1 VADPMNAVRAVFPVQ
16 QTSHSPPFSPRHPV
30 GKEASAR
37 GRHRSPSVWSPLS
50 GRETA
55 AVRPVD
61 TPQGYLPGLDG
72 LRAVAVLAVVAYHQ
86 GLAWAPGGFLGVDIF
101 FVLSGYLITGILRA
115 DWYGRGRLDLRLF
128 WTRRARR
135 LLPGLAVM
143 VVAVCA
149 AATVLDRGQLHA
161 LRADVAAAATY
172 TSNWWQITADH
183 SYFAR
188 FSPPSLLQHLWSL
201 AVEEQFYLV
210 WPLLFALG
218 LRYLP
223 RRGLA
228 LAITGAAACSAVAM
242 AALYTPA
249 ADPTRVYF
257 GTDTHAF
264 GLLLGAALAMYLPP
278 ERLAAQPRARTRRL
292 LDAAGALTAAGV
304 AAGIVGL
311 HQLDAATYR
320 GGLGLVAVATAGLV
334 AVAACP
340 ATRTARILGVRPL
353 RWIGARSYA
362 LYLWHW
368 PVLVLTRDA
377 LGPTV
382 AAGTPGRVGTLALSL
397 GLAAGSWTLVEHPIR
412 TRGLTAYLR
421 RLGAGRPHAR
431 RTGTG
436 RRLCL
441 AGVATLAAGMLAV
454 GIAGLVVA
462 AAPQD
467 AQAQINAGI
476 RAVGTPAPVPPP
488 ASESAPSVAGSSPPP
503 PVTSAPVV
511 PPPGT
516 QITAIG
522 DSVML
527 ASATALQ
534 ARLPGITI
542 DAAVS
547 RQMIAASQVIAELRA
562 TGQLRPIIVLGL
574 GTNGPFTPDQLNRIL
589 HDIGPGHRVV
599 LINVYVPQPWQDQV
613 NAVLDGARA
622 QPGVTLA
629 DWHTLSAAHTA
640 LLYPDRTHPRPDGA
654 ALYAD
659 MITHTLEEPP
669 RPPQP
674 PSPSPNPG
682 PAGR

>member
-16 QTSHSPPFSPRHPV
+16 QTSHSPPFIPRHPA

-55 AVRPVD
+55 VVRPVD

-242 AALYTPA
+242 AVLPLVSGVGESLTDPATLDPAYRTAMLVCAALMGLGGVLAFVTIPSSYDEVRPA
-249 ADPTRVYF
+249 APIV
-257 GTDTHAF
+257 A
-264 GLLLGAALAMYLPP
+264 
-278 ERLAAQPRARTRRL
+278 ER
-292 LDAAGALTAAGV
+292 
-304 AAGIVGL
+304 
-311 HQLDAATYR
+311 
-320 GGLGLVAVATAGLV
+320 
-334 AVAACP
+334 
-340 ATRTARILGVRPL
+340 
-353 RWIGARSYA
+353 
-362 LYLWHW
+362 
-368 PVLVLTRDA
+368 
-377 LGPTV
+377 
-382 AAGTPGRVGTLALSL
+382 
-397 GLAAGSWTLVEHPIR
+397 
-412 TRGLTAYLR
+412 
-421 RLGAGRPHAR
+421 
-431 RTGTG
+431 
-436 RRLCL
+436 
-441 AGVATLAAGMLAV
+441 
-454 GIAGLVVA
+454 
-462 AAPQD
+462 
-467 AQAQINAGI
+467 
-476 RAVGTPAPVPPP
+476 
-488 ASESAPSVAGSSPPP
+488 
-503 PVTSAPVV
+503 
-511 PPPGT
+511 
-516 QITAIG
+516 
-522 DSVML
+522 
-527 ASATALQ
+527 
-534 ARLPGITI
+534 
-542 DAAVS
+542 
-547 RQMIAASQVIAELRA
+547 
-562 TGQLRPIIVLGL
+562 
-574 GTNGPFTPDQLNRIL
+574 
-589 HDIGPGHRVV
+589 
-599 LINVYVPQPWQDQV
+599 
-613 NAVLDGARA
+613 
-622 QPGVTLA
+622 
-629 DWHTLSAAHTA
+629 
-640 LLYPDRTHPRPDGA
+640 
-654 ALYAD
+654 
-659 MITHTLEEPP
+659 
-669 RPPQP
+669 
-674 PSPSPNPG
+674 SPSPVRSHCAVGAPPLHPSPTG
-682 PAGR
+682 HG